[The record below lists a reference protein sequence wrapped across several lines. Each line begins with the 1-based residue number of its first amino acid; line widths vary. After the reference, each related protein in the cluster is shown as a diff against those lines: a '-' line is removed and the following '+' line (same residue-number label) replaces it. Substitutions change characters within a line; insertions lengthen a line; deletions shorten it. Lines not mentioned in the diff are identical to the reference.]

1 MGGASA
7 RSFLTADWRLLA
19 MLNWK
24 VERSVLEPFVPAA
37 TELDDWNGA
46 FYASVVGF
54 LFERTRVL
62 GVHVPFHGTFEEV
75 NLRFYVRRKIEGG
88 FRRGVVFVRELVPR
102 RLVALIARRVYHE
115 NYAAVPMTHAIGVR
129 ADGSPARVEYSW
141 THAGVPGRI
150 ALTAAPGLR
159 PLASGSVE
167 EFLAEHYYG
176 YVRQPDGAT
185 LEYAVRSIRPGRCG
199 RPTMPGSTRTCGPST
214 ATRSSERSAARPT
227 SRSSLPGPSS
237 ASDAGRGSRRDR
249 PQSKLD
255 DVVVRIAVEPVLA
268 GLGGTDDG
276 MAPRSAHAWTRAC
289 SGTNRSTACRRTSG
303 RSSGGPNS
311 SRSSRTPRTRASSG
325 GRRTRGS

>member
-185 LEYAVRSIRPGRCG
+185 LEYAVVASALAGVAGRRCPARRGRAVPLRRRVRPN
-199 RPTMPGSTRTCGPST
+199 
-214 ATRSSERSAARPT
+214 ARPPARRRVPRCRVRHPRQT
-227 SRSSLPGPSS
+227 RDEGPVVTALNQSSTMS
-237 ASDAGRGSRRDR
+237 
-249 PQSKLD
+249 
-255 DVVVRIAVEPVLA
+255 
-268 GLGGTDDG
+268 
-276 MAPRSAHAWTRAC
+276 
-289 SGTNRSTACRRTSG
+289 
-303 RSSGGPNS
+303 SSG
-311 SRSSRTPRTRASSG
+311 
-325 GRRTRGS
+325 